1 MPKKHCKR
9 LTPCVKVRLKA
20 RGMTLLE
27 LLVVIAILG
36 VLAALVA
43 SAGNRAVEEAYL
55 VECRSNLRNIGMALG
70 CYAKDHDGALPVSGV
85 LDGPHP
91 ALVAA
96 VKPYA
101 GDVRIYYCPS
111 ETRPDRILSD
121 ENLRAGRISYFY
133 FSCDQVTRNSGVS
146 RFLRREVPW
155 PRRLVNTMDSRT
167 WVASDAWFGGEP
179 TAHRGSKKGV
189 NYLTLGGDVQFVAES
204 PRQAFK

>member
-1 MPKKHCKR
+1 MVCRRPIAAPGR
-9 LTPCVKVRLKA
+9 AAQPRRT
-20 RGMTLLE
+20 GMTLLE

-43 SAGNRAVEEAYL
+43 SAGNRAVEEANL
-55 VECRSNLRNIGMALG
+55 VECRSNLRNIGLALG

-101 GDVRIYYCPS
+101 SDVRIYYCPS
-111 ETRPDRILSD
+111 ETRSDRILSD
-121 ENLRAGRISYFY
+121 ENVRAGRISYFY
-133 FSCDQVTRNSGVS
+133 FSCERVTRNSGVS
-146 RFLRREVPW
+146 QFLRWEVSW

-167 WVASDAWFGGEP
+167 WVASDAWFSGEP
-179 TAHRGSKKGV
+179 TPHHGWKRGV

>member
-1 MPKKHCKR
+1 MPKKHRKR

-55 VECRSNLRNIGMALG
+55 VECRSNLRNIGLALG

-121 ENLRAGRISYFY
+121 ENVRAGRIGYFY
-133 FSCDQVTRNSGVS
+133 FSCEQVTRNSSVS

>member
-1 MPKKHCKR
+1 VQQPTIAALPKR
-9 LTPCVKVRLKA
+9 DAPGA
-20 RGMTLLE
+20 AGMTLLE
-27 LLVVIAILG
+27 LLVVIAILA

-43 SAGNRAVEEAYL
+43 SAGNRAVEEVNV
-55 VECRSNLRNIGMALG
+55 VECRNNLRNIGLALG

-111 ETRPDRILSD
+111 ETRPDRVFSD
-121 ENLRAGRISYFY
+121 ENLQAGRIGYFY
-133 FSCDQVTRNSGVS
+133 FSCERVTRNSGVS
-146 RFLRREVPW
+146 RFLRWDVSW

-189 NYLTLGGDVQFVAES
+189 NYLTLGGDVQFVAEG